1 MADTD
6 DPGIRAD
13 PAAPPATSQPHETG
27 APTIDK
33 AVVKAVVKEALTEI
47 LYEIPGFR
55 SLMAGVSPVTGTLA
69 RQATGTQSGQPHT
82 STHPPLAQAP
92 QNPGTSNPGR
102 GKSYRLLYLS
112 PGAVL
117 AALGMTTA
125 TRRGCP
131 LRSLFTSTTHRAST
145 YRYKG
150 IRDMQGDWP
159 A

>member
-33 AVVKAVVKEALTEI
+33 AVVKEALTEI

-69 RQATGTQSGQPHT
+69 RA
-82 STHPPLAQAP
+82 
-92 QNPGTSNPGR
+92 NFFFGR
-102 GKSYRLLYLS
+102 G
-112 PGAVL
+112 
-117 AALGMTTA
+117 
-125 TRRGCP
+125 
-131 LRSLFTSTTHRAST
+131 
-145 YRYKG
+145 
-150 IRDMQGDWP
+150 
-159 A
+159 